1 MATRPQVT
9 PDAQAQRPLSPH
21 LSIWRWRVH
30 TVTSIMH
37 RATGDGLAI
46 VGGILFTWW
55 LVAAA
60 AGPEAYA
67 VFLGIA
73 TGPIGLIVGIGMTW
87 GLFQHAASG
96 VRHLAMD
103 TGAGF
108 ELDTSKTTAT
118 MTFVVSTLLTI
129 ALWAFIL
136 LR

>member
-9 PDAQAQRPLSPH
+9 GQQARPLSPH

-37 RATGDGLAI
+37 RVTGDGLAI
-46 VGGILFTWW
+46 VGGVLFTWW
-55 LVAAA
+55 LVSAAIGA
-60 AGPEAYA
+60 EAYA
-67 VFLGIA
+67 GFLSVA
-73 TGPIGLIVGIGMTW
+73 TGPVGIIVGIGMTW

-96 VRHLAMD
+96 IRHLAMD
-103 TGAGF
+103 TGAGYDL
-108 ELDTSKTTAT
+108 EISKTTAT
-118 MTFVVSTLLTI
+118 LTYAVSIIATA